1 MPAYFVLGVMGLL
14 ATLYG
19 LSWATRVNPA
29 TLARF
34 VRYAGIAAAVIVF
47 LLLTFTGKIGL
58 LFLVGPPVA
67 FLWWRWRQ
75 ARLAAE
81 ISAGQQGRT
90 SGIET
95 GYLSVSLDHDTGT
108 VDGRIKMG
116 KFKDRR
122 LADLALADLLELLDE
137 LRHSD
142 SEGVA
147 VLEAYLDRLH
157 GGWRGGAAASEESK
171 TANPGAPGTMSREEA
186 LDVLGLAPGASV
198 ADIREAHHRL
208 MMKVHPDHGGS
219 SYLAARLN
227 EARDRLL
234 VN

>member
-1 MPAYFVLGVMGLL
+1 MPAYFVLGFMALI

-19 LSWATRVNPA
+19 LSWATRINPA
-29 TLARF
+29 VLARF
-34 VRYAGIAAAVIVF
+34 LRYAGIAVGVIV
-47 LLLTFTGKIGL
+47 LLLLVFTGRVGL
-58 LFLVGPPVA
+58 LFLLAPVA
-67 FLWWRWRQ
+67 SFLWWRWRQ
-75 ARLAAE
+75 RRLAAE
-81 ISAGQQGRT
+81 IGAGQRGRT

-95 GYLSVSLDHDTGT
+95 GYLSVSLDHDSGT
-108 VDGRIKMG
+108 VDGRIKAG
-116 KFKDRR
+116 SFKDRR
-122 LADLALADLLELLDE
+122 LADLSRDDLMTLLDE
-137 LRHSD
+137 LRAND

-147 VLEAYLDRLH
+147 VLEAYLDRVH
-157 GGWRGGAAASEESK
+157 AGWRPNEGASEQPKGPS
-171 TANPGAPGTMSREEA
+171 APGTMSRDEA
-186 LDVLGLAPGASV
+186 LDILGLTPGASV

>member
-1 MPAYFVLGVMGLL
+1 MPAYFVLGIMVL
-14 ATLYG
+14 AVALYG
-19 LSWATRVNPA
+19 LRWAAQVNPA
-29 TLARF
+29 VLARF
-34 VRYAGIAAAVIVF
+34 LRYAGYDAVVIVILLLVLTGRVGIVILLIPAAVYFWWRRRQLQLAAAIA
-47 LLLTFTGKIGL
+47 T
-58 LFLVGPPVA
+58 A
-67 FLWWRWRQ
+67 Q
-75 ARLAAE
+75 A
-81 ISAGQQGRT
+81 GRK

-95 GYLSVSLDHDTGT
+95 GYLSVSLDHDSGT
-108 VDGRIKMG
+108 VDGRVKAG
-116 KFKDRR
+116 QFKERR
-122 LADLALADLLELLDE
+122 LADLSAAELMELLDE
-137 LRHSD
+137 LRRSD

-157 GGWRGGAAASEESK
+157 AGWRGSDGAAEEPKPAGPSS
-171 TANPGAPGTMSREEA
+171 PGTMSREEA
-186 LDVLGLAPGASV
+186 FDILGLPPGASV